1 MNQFVNTFWNLV
13 SVSLVGLFGYPIL
26 QFVITADLHYLV
38 FLVGLAIST
47 LTTTLLKYLALL
59 AVKDPSTHSFL
70 FRPKGAF
77 DCDLFCRDGD
87 RSSKPGMPSG
97 HMSTT
102 MFFTSFVYY
111 NVFQGKPWTLSK
123 RIYVIWACAYVPLM
137 AMARFFKKCHTPL
150 QIALGMALGLT
161 ISIIITKLLEHHRTK
176 KYENVAQ

>member
-1 MNQFVNTFWNLV
+1 MNQFVTKFWDLV

-26 QFVITADLHYLV
+26 KFVITADLHYLV
-38 FLVGLAIST
+38 FLAGLAIST

-123 RIYVIWACAYVPLM
+123 RIYVIWACTYVPLM